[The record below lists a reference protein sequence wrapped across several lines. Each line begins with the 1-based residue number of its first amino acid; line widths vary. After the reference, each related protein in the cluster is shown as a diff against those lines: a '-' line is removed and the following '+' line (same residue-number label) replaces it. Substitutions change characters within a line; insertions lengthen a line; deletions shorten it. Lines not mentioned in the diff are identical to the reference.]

1 MFAMKD
7 EARERVSADGTVVVV
22 VEVRERG
29 LERGG
34 CGLMKVKHRQDVAD
48 RTAEEEPGIAAG
60 REIEDAAETISSLV
74 ERGSSWHAR
83 HSRSAYHRLESRR
96 A

>member
-1 MFAMKD
+1 
-7 EARERVSADGTVVVV
+7 V
-22 VEVRERG
+22 
-29 LERGG
+29 
-34 CGLMKVKHRQDVAD
+34 KVKDRQDVAD
-48 RTAEEEPGIAAG
+48 GTPEEEPGIAAG